1 MKTDIHAIALF
12 AEITKAL
19 NSIVD
24 EFMEVNDETDS
35 IKNTWRRFFNPKL
48 FQPVRL
54 DNCLR
59 TNKLLPFV
67 PIHSIYIPLSIPVQ
81 TRSIA
86 MSRYRIS
93 VEVKIEESEEAIDTN
108 PVEQADG
115 SFRLVVS
122 DETASSIDECEQ
134 ALLRTKYAAVRQA
147 IALHLSAVSK
157 KKPASMPPP
166 GAK

>member
-1 MKTDIHAIALF
+1 
-12 AEITKAL
+12 
-19 NSIVD
+19 
-24 EFMEVNDETDS
+24 
-35 IKNTWRRFFNPKL
+35 
-48 FQPVRL
+48 
-54 DNCLR
+54 
-59 TNKLLPFV
+59 
-67 PIHSIYIPLSIPVQ
+67 
-81 TRSIA
+81 